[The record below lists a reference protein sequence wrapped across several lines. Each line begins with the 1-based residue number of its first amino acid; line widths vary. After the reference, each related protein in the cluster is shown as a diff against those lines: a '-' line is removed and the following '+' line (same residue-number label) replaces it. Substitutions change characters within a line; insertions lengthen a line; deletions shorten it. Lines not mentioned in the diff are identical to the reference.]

1 MSKAKLMMVCLVA
14 AMGGLLFGYDWV
26 VIGGA
31 KPFYEPYFGLAD
43 PAKAWEA
50 GFAMGSAVLGCIGG
64 AIGLGWLPDRFG
76 RKPSLI
82 FSAVCFT
89 VSALWTAFATGYW
102 SFIAARILGGV
113 GIGLASNVS
122 PVYIAEVSP
131 PEMRGRLVSL
141 NQMTIVLGIIFA
153 QLANYLVF
161 RTVTSD
167 VSWRVMFGAET
178 VPAALFLVLA
188 FFIPESPRWHA
199 AVAGR
204 PPYRGDAAVA
214 GQPPYRGN
222 AAVAGRPPYRW
233 RSVWPILA
241 LGVFLAA
248 FQQWCGINVVF
259 NYAEEIFKAAGYD
272 VSGVMFN
279 QVITGVVNCVF
290 TVVAMCLVDRWGRRP
305 LMLLGAGGL
314 AVLYAILGCCYHF
327 EVKGVAVLVVVMAAI
342 ACYAMT
348 LAPITWVVLSEIFPD
363 RMRGT
368 AMSVAVAALW
378 ISCFGL
384 TLTFKPIN
392 VAFGAAGT
400 FGLYAAICAVGF
412 AVVARFL
419 KETNGRELD

>member
-1 MSKAKLMMVCLVA
+1 MSRARLMMICLVA

-31 KPFYEPYFGLAD
+31 KPFYEPFFGLDD
-43 PAKAWEA
+43 PSKAWEA
-50 GFAMGSAVLGCIGG
+50 GFAMSSAVLGCIGG
-64 AIGLGWLPDRFG
+64 AVGLGWLPDRFG

-82 FSAVCFT
+82 LSAVLFT
-89 VSALWTAFATGYW
+89 VSAIWTAFAGGYA
-102 SFIAARILGGV
+102 SFVAARILGGL

-131 PEMRGRLVSL
+131 PESRGRLVSV
-141 NQMTIVLGIIFA
+141 NQLTIVLGIIFA
-153 QLANYLVF
+153 QLANYIVF
-161 RTVTSD
+161 RMAPSD
-167 VSWRVMFGAET
+167 VSWRIMFGAEA

-188 FFIPESPRWHA
+188 FFIPESPRWRA
-199 AVAGR
+199 TQVELVPR
-204 PPYRGDAAVA
+204 PLA
-214 GQPPYRGN
+214 N
-222 AAVAGRPPYRW
+222 ATLGERASSPFIGV
-233 RSVWPILA
+233 LA

-290 TVVAMCLVDRWGRRP
+290 TVAAMCLVDKWGRRP

-314 AVLYAILGCCYHF
+314 AVLYSILGGCYYF
-327 EVKGVAVLVVVMAAI
+327 EVKGIVVLVVVMAAI

-348 LAPITWVVLSEIFPD
+348 LAPITWVVLSEMFPD
-363 RMRGT
+363 RVRGT
-368 AMSVAVAALW
+368 AMAVAVASLW
-378 ISCFGL
+378 TSCFGL

-392 VAFGAAGT
+392 VALGAAGT
-400 FGLYAAICAVGF
+400 FWLYAAICVVGF
-412 AVVARFL
+412 LVVARFL
-419 KETNGRELD
+419 RETKGRALS

>member
-1 MSKAKLMMVCLVA
+1 MSKTKLMMVCLVA

-31 KPFYEPYFGLAD
+31 KPFYEPYFGLND
-43 PAKAWEA
+43 PSKAWES

-82 FSAVCFT
+82 FAAICFT

-161 RTVTSD
+161 RTVTD
-167 VSWRVMFGAET
+167 DISWRVMFGAET

-188 FFIPESPRWHA
+188 FFIPESPRWGSERQQA
-199 AVAGR
+199 YDSKEGQQAYDNKAGMLAVVR
-204 PPYRGDAAVA
+204 LLFER
-214 GQPPYRGN
+214 RTM
-222 AAVAGRPPYRW
+222 
-233 RSVWPILA
+233 SVLA

-279 QVITGVVNCVF
+279 QVITGVVNCAF
-290 TVVAMCLVDRWGRRP
+290 TVAAMCLVDKWGRRP

-314 AVLYAILGCCYHF
+314 AALYTILGCCYHF
-327 EVKGVAVLVVVMAAI
+327 EVKGVAVLIVVMAAI

-363 RMRGT
+363 RVRGT

-392 VAFGAAGT
+392 EALKAAGT
-400 FGLYAAICAVGF
+400 FWLYAAICVVGF
-412 AVVARFL
+412 VVTAFFL
-419 KETNGRELD
+419 KETKGRELN

>member
-1 MSKAKLMMVCLVA
+1 MTKTKLMMVCLVA

-43 PAKAWEA
+43 PSKAWEA

-89 VSALWTAFATGYW
+89 ASALWTAFATDYW
-102 SFIAARILGGV
+102 SFIAARVLGGV

-131 PEMRGRLVSL
+131 PEMRGRLVSV
-141 NQMTIVLGIIFA
+141 NQLTIVLGIIFA
-153 QLANYLVF
+153 QLANYAVF
-161 RTVTSD
+161 RLAAPGI
-167 VSWRVMFGAET
+167 SWRVMFGAET

-188 FFIPESPRWHA
+188 FFIPESPRWRN
-199 AVAGR
+199 AGR
-204 PPYRGDAAVA
+204 AASTWPPSASASA
-214 GQPPYRGN
+214 SSEPPR
-222 AAVAGRPPYRW
+222 RW
-233 RSVWPILA
+233 RSVWPVLA

-259 NYAEEIFKAAGYD
+259 NYAEEIFRAAGYD

-279 QVITGVVNCVF
+279 QVITGAVNCAF
-290 TVVAMCLVDRWGRRP
+290 TVAAMCLVDRWGRRP

-314 AVLYAILGCCYHF
+314 AILYTVLGCCYHF
-327 EVKGVAVLVVVMAAI
+327 EVKGVAVLAVVMAAI

-348 LAPITWVVLSEIFPD
+348 LAPVTWVVLSEIFPD
-363 RMRGT
+363 RVRGT
-368 AMSVAVAALW
+368 AMSVSVASLW

-392 VAFGAAGT
+392 VSLGAAGT
-400 FGLYAAICAVGF
+400 FWLYAAICAAGF
-412 AVVARFL
+412 AVVLRFL
-419 KETNGRELD
+419 KETKGRELMR

>member
-1 MSKAKLMMVCLVA
+1 MSKTKLMMVCLVA

-31 KPFYEPYFGLAD
+31 KPFYEPYFGLND
-43 PAKAWEA
+43 PAKAWES

-82 FSAVCFT
+82 FAAICFT

-167 VSWRVMFGAET
+167 ISWRVMFGAET

-188 FFIPESPRWHA
+188 FFIPESPRWGLERQQA
-199 AVAGR
+199 YDSKEGQQAYDNKAGILAVVR
-204 PPYRGDAAVA
+204 LLFER
-214 GQPPYRGN
+214 RTM
-222 AAVAGRPPYRW
+222 
-233 RSVWPILA
+233 SVLA

-279 QVITGVVNCVF
+279 QVITGVVNCAF
-290 TVVAMCLVDRWGRRP
+290 TVAAMCLVDKWGRRP

-314 AVLYAILGCCYHF
+314 AVLYTILGCCYHF

-363 RMRGT
+363 RVRGT

-392 VAFGAAGT
+392 EALKAAGT
-400 FGLYAAICAVGF
+400 FWLYAAICVVGF
-412 AVVARFL
+412 VVTVFFL
-419 KETNGRELD
+419 KETKGRELN

>member
-1 MSKAKLMMVCLVA
+1 MSKTKLMMVCLVA

-31 KPFYEPYFGLAD
+31 KPFYEPYFGLND
-43 PAKAWEA
+43 PAKAWES

-82 FSAVCFT
+82 FSAICFT

-167 VSWRVMFGAET
+167 ISWRVMFGAET
-178 VPAALFLVLA
+178 VPAALFLMLA

-204 PPYRGDAAVA
+204 PPYRGD
-214 GQPPYRGN
+214 

-279 QVITGVVNCVF
+279 QVITGVVNCAF
-290 TVVAMCLVDRWGRRP
+290 TIAAMCLVDRWGRRP

-314 AVLYAILGCCYHF
+314 AVLYTILGCCYHF
-327 EVKGVAVLVVVMAAI
+327 EVKGVAVLIVVMAAI

-363 RMRGT
+363 RVRGT

-392 VAFGAAGT
+392 EALKAAGT
-400 FGLYAAICAVGF
+400 FWLYAAICVVGF
-412 AVVARFL
+412 VVTAFFL
-419 KETNGRELD
+419 KETKGRELN

>member
-1 MSKAKLMMVCLVA
+1 MSKTKLMMVCLVA

-31 KPFYEPYFGLAD
+31 KPFYEPYFGLNN
-43 PAKAWEA
+43 PSQAWES

-82 FSAVCFT
+82 FSAICFT
-89 VSALWTAFATGYW
+89 VSALWTAFATEYW

-131 PEMRGRLVSL
+131 PEMRGRLVSV
-141 NQMTIVLGIIFA
+141 NQLTIVLGIIFA

-167 VSWRVMFGAET
+167 ISWRVMFGAET

-188 FFIPESPRWHA
+188 FFIPESPRWH
-199 AVAGR
+199 
-204 PPYRGDAAVA
+204 
-214 GQPPYRGN
+214 

-279 QVITGVVNCVF
+279 QVITGIVNCAF
-290 TVVAMCLVDRWGRRP
+290 TVAAMCLVDKWGRRP

-314 AVLYAILGCCYHF
+314 AVLYTILGCCYHF
-327 EVKGVAVLVVVMAAI
+327 EVKGVAVLIVVMAAI

-363 RMRGT
+363 RVRGT

-392 VAFGAAGT
+392 EALKAAGT
-400 FGLYAAICAVGF
+400 FWLYAAICVVGF
-412 AVVARFL
+412 VVTAFFL
-419 KETNGRELD
+419 KETKGRELN

>member
-1 MSKAKLMMVCLVA
+1 MSRARLMMICLVA

-31 KPFYEPYFGLAD
+31 KPFYEPFFGLD
-43 PAKAWEA
+43 DSSKAWEA
-50 GFAMGSAVLGCIGG
+50 GFAMSSAVLGCIGG
-64 AIGLGWLPDRFG
+64 AVGLGWLPDRFG

-82 FSAVCFT
+82 LSAVLFT
-89 VSALWTAFATGYW
+89 VSAIWTAFAGGYA
-102 SFIAARILGGV
+102 SFVAARILGGL

-131 PEMRGRLVSL
+131 PESRGRLVSV
-141 NQMTIVLGIIFA
+141 NQLTIVLGIIFA
-153 QLANYLVF
+153 QFANYIVF
-161 RTVTSD
+161 RMAPSD
-167 VSWRVMFGAET
+167 VSWRIMFGAEA

-188 FFIPESPRWHA
+188 FFIPESPRWRA
-199 AVAGR
+199 TQVELAPR
-204 PPYRGDAAVA
+204 PLA
-214 GQPPYRGN
+214 N
-222 AAVAGRPPYRW
+222 ATLGERASSPFIGV
-233 RSVWPILA
+233 LA

-290 TVVAMCLVDRWGRRP
+290 TVAAMCLVDRWGRRP

-314 AVLYAILGCCYHF
+314 AVLYSILGGCYYF
-327 EVKGVAVLVVVMAAI
+327 EVKGIVVLVVVMAAI

-348 LAPITWVVLSEIFPD
+348 LAPITWVVLSEMFPD
-363 RMRGT
+363 RVRGT
-368 AMSVAVAALW
+368 AMAVAVASLW
-378 ISCFGL
+378 TSCFGL

-392 VAFGAAGT
+392 VALGAAGT
-400 FGLYAAICAVGF
+400 FWLYAAICVVGF
-412 AVVARFL
+412 LVVARFL
-419 KETNGRELD
+419 RETKGRALS

>member
-1 MSKAKLMMVCLVA
+1 MSKTKLMMVCLVA

-31 KPFYEPYFGLAD
+31 KPFYEPYFGLND
-43 PAKAWEA
+43 PSKAWES

-82 FSAVCFT
+82 FSAICFT

-161 RTVTSD
+161 RTVTD
-167 VSWRVMFGAET
+167 DISWRVMFGAET
-178 VPAALFLVLA
+178 VPAAFFLMLA

-214 GQPPYRGN
+214 G
-222 AAVAGRPPYRW
+222 RPPYRW
-233 RSVWPILA
+233 RGVWPVLV

-279 QVITGVVNCVF
+279 QVITGVVNCAF
-290 TVVAMCLVDRWGRRP
+290 TVAAMCLVDRWGRRP

-314 AVLYAILGCCYHF
+314 AALYTILGCCYHF
-327 EVKGVAVLVVVMAAI
+327 EVKGVAVLIVVMAAI

-363 RMRGT
+363 RVRGT

-392 VAFGAAGT
+392 EALKAAGT
-400 FGLYAAICAVGF
+400 FWLYAAICVVGF
-412 AVVARFL
+412 VVTVFFL
-419 KETNGRELD
+419 KETKGRELN

>member
-31 KPFYEPYFGLAD
+31 KPFYEPYFGLND
-43 PAKAWEA
+43 PSQAWES

-82 FSAVCFT
+82 FAAICFT

-167 VSWRVMFGAET
+167 ISWRVMFGAET

-188 FFIPESPRWHA
+188 FFIPESPRWGSERQQA
-199 AVAGR
+199 YDSKEGQQAYDNKAGMLAVVR
-204 PPYRGDAAVA
+204 LLFERRTLAVL
-214 GQPPYRGN
+214 
-222 AAVAGRPPYRW
+222 V
-233 RSVWPILA
+233 

-279 QVITGVVNCVF
+279 QVITGVVNCAF
-290 TVVAMCLVDRWGRRP
+290 TVAAMCLVDKWGRRP

-314 AVLYAILGCCYHF
+314 AVLYTILGCCYHF

-363 RMRGT
+363 RVRGT

-392 VAFGAAGT
+392 EALKAAGT
-400 FGLYAAICAVGF
+400 FWLYAAICVVGF
-412 AVVARFL
+412 VVTAFFL
-419 KETNGRELD
+419 KETKGRELN

>member
-167 VSWRVMFGAET
+167 ISWRVMFGAET

-204 PPYRGDAAVA
+204 PPYRGD
-214 GQPPYRGN
+214 

-279 QVITGVVNCVF
+279 QVITGVVNCAF
-290 TVVAMCLVDRWGRRP
+290 TVAAMCLVDKWGRRP

-314 AVLYAILGCCYHF
+314 AVLYTILGCCYHF
-327 EVKGVAVLVVVMAAI
+327 EVKGVAVLIVVMAAI

-363 RMRGT
+363 RVRGT

-392 VAFGAAGT
+392 EALKAAGT
-400 FGLYAAICAVGF
+400 FWLYAAICVVGF
-412 AVVARFL
+412 VVTAFFL
-419 KETNGRELD
+419 KETKGRELN

>member
-1 MSKAKLMMVCLVA
+1 MAKDFENAGNGLSEGRLLGVCLVA

-31 KPFYEPYFGLAD
+31 KPFYEPYLGLDD

-82 FSAVCFT
+82 LSAVLFT
-89 VSALWTAFATGYW
+89 VSALWTAFATGYA
-102 SFIAARILGGV
+102 SFVAARILGGV

-131 PEMRGRLVSL
+131 PESRGRLVSL
-141 NQMTIVLGIIFA
+141 NQLTIVLGIIFA
-153 QLANYLVF
+153 QLANYATF
-161 RTVTSD
+161 RLAPAD
-167 VSWRVMFGAET
+167 ISWRVMFGAEA

-188 FFIPESPRWHA
+188 LSIPESPRWGMEGQQA
-199 AVAGR
+199 NDSKAGMLAVVRLLFERRTLA
-204 PPYRGDAAVA
+204 
-214 GQPPYRGN
+214 
-222 AAVAGRPPYRW
+222 
-233 RSVWPILA
+233 ILA
-241 LGVFLAA
+241 LGAFLAA

-259 NYAEEIFKAAGYD
+259 NYAEEVFRAAGYD

-290 TVVAMCLVDRWGRRP
+290 TVVAMCLVDKWGRRP
-305 LMLLGAGGL
+305 MMLFGAGGL
-314 AVLYAILGCCYHF
+314 ALLYTMLGACYFF
-327 EVKGVAVLVVVMAAI
+327 EVKGIAELAVVMAAI

-348 LAPITWVVLSEIFPD
+348 LAPVTWVVLSEIFPD
-363 RMRGT
+363 RVRGT
-368 AMSVAVAALW
+368 AMSVAVAVLW
-378 ISCFGL
+378 TSCFGL

-392 VAFGAAGT
+392 VSLGAAGT
-400 FGLYAAICAVGF
+400 FWLYAAICAVGF

-419 KETNGRELD
+419 KETKGRELA

>member
-43 PAKAWEA
+43 PAKAWES

-82 FSAVCFT
+82 FAAICFT
-89 VSALWTAFATGYW
+89 VSALWTAFATSYW

-167 VSWRVMFGAET
+167 ISWRVMFGAET

-188 FFIPESPRWHA
+188 FFIPESPRWGQERRSA
-199 AVAGR
+199 YDSNAG
-204 PPYRGDAAVA
+204 
-214 GQPPYRGN
+214 
-222 AAVAGRPPYRW
+222 
-233 RSVWPILA
+233 ILA
-241 LGVFLAA
+241 VVRLLFERRTLAVLVLGVFLAA

-290 TVVAMCLVDRWGRRP
+290 TIAAMCLVDKWGRRP

-314 AVLYAILGCCYHF
+314 ALLYAILGCCYHF
-327 EVKGVAVLVVVMAAI
+327 EVKGVAVLIVVMAAI

-363 RMRGT
+363 RVRGT
-368 AMSVAVAALW
+368 AMSVAVASLW

-384 TLTFKPIN
+384 TLTFPPIN
-392 VAFGAAGT
+392 ASLGAAGT
-400 FGLYAAICAVGF
+400 FWLYAAICVAGF
-412 AVVARFL
+412 LVIARFL
-419 KETNGRELD
+419 KETNGQELT

>member
-82 FSAVCFT
+82 FSAICFT

-102 SFIAARILGGV
+102 SFVAARILGGV

-178 VPAALFLVLA
+178 VPAALFLMLA
-188 FFIPESPRWHA
+188 FFIPESPRWGLERQQA
-199 AVAGR
+199 YDNKAGMLAVVR
-204 PPYRGDAAVA
+204 LLFER
-214 GQPPYRGN
+214 RTM
-222 AAVAGRPPYRW
+222 
-233 RSVWPILA
+233 SVLA

-259 NYAEEIFKAAGYD
+259 NYAEDIFKAAGYD

-290 TVVAMCLVDRWGRRP
+290 TVVAMCLVDKWGRRP

-363 RMRGT
+363 RVRGT

-419 KETNGRELD
+419 KETKGRELD

>member
-43 PAKAWEA
+43 SAKAWEA

-82 FSAVCFT
+82 FSAICFT

-102 SFIAARILGGV
+102 SFVAARILGGV

-153 QLANYLVF
+153 QLANYRVF

-188 FFIPESPRWHA
+188 FFIPESPRWGLERQQA
-199 AVAGR
+199 FDSKAGILAVVR
-204 PPYRGDAAVA
+204 LLFER
-214 GQPPYRGN
+214 RTM
-222 AAVAGRPPYRW
+222 
-233 RSVWPILA
+233 SVLA

-290 TVVAMCLVDRWGRRP
+290 TVVAMCLVDKWGRRP

-363 RMRGT
+363 RVRGT

-419 KETNGRELD
+419 KETKGRELD